1 MFLVYVKKYGNRW
14 VRKLRVVN
22 FDIPLS
28 GLFFIIFIFLFL
40 FVVIIIIIIIVII
53 IIIIIIVIIIIL
65 LLRNLLKPNLL

>member
-14 VRKLRVVN
+14 VRELRVVN

-40 FVVIIIIIIIVII
+40 FTIIIIIII
-53 IIIIIIVIIIIL
+53 IIIIL
-65 LLRNLLKPNLL
+65 LLRNLLKPNLLWC

>member
-14 VRKLRVVN
+14 VRELRVVN

-28 GLFFIIFIFLFL
+28 GLFFIILIFLVL
-40 FVVIIIIIIIVII
+40 FVIIVII
-53 IIIIIIVIIIIL
+53 IIIIIIIIIVIIIIIL

>member
-40 FVVIIIIIIIVII
+40 FVVIIIIIII
-53 IIIIIIVIIIIL
+53 IVIIIIL
-65 LLRNLLKPNLL
+65 LMRNLLKPNLL